1 MRQAGLD
8 KVVAVVSVAL
18 QWPELVTPL
27 QGMPLSELRCPVAT
41 RTEFRD
47 RSLSYP
53 LTKPTPLADLREPQM
68 AELEA

>member
-1 MRQAGLD
+1 MGQTGLD

-41 RTEFRD
+41 RTIQRQV
-47 RSLSYP
+47 P
-53 LTKPTPLADLREPQM
+53 
-68 AELEA
+68 ELPPNKANTSC